1 MKEKI
6 IIAEDNAFP
15 KYTTQIINLANQNAQ
30 GTRPKNIGQLSDIFP
45 KYREETDTISSD
57 SWREWYISK
66 HPDAADTATRKIL
79 AQIEQLKAAINKID
93 EDMVRKWVE
102 NLIFDK
108 TVEGLFV
115 QEKILSE
122 IARKE
127 GKNFRMATKEEESKG
142 IDGYIGDTPYS
153 IKPISYKTMK
163 RLPETIDVTMVY
175 YFKTKNAIK
184 FEIVE

>member
-6 IIAEDNAFP
+6 IITENNTFP

-45 KYREETDTISSD
+45 KYKEETDTISSD

-66 HPDAADTATRKIL
+66 HPDAVDTATRKIL

-108 TVEGLFV
+108 TVEGLFI

-122 IARKE
+122 IAQKE
-127 GKNFRMATKEEESKG
+127 GKDFRMATKEEESKG
-142 IDGYIGDTPYS
+142 IDGYIGDIPYS

-163 RLPETIDVTMVY
+163 RLPETINVTMIY
-175 YFKTKNAIK
+175 YSKTKNAIK